1 MAESIANIEDHGRSK
16 RTVLKIGGM
25 HCAGC
30 VNSIQGFLSE
40 LNGLKEV
47 EVNLA
52 TEKAA
57 IEFDPTQ
64 IRLDA
69 IEKAIAEIGYKV
81 VYEKLTLNIAGISD
95 SSDSERIEKNLDQ
108 MEGIRTVSV
117 NYGNSQ
123 INVEYNPALISTA
136 DVRRR
141 VGNLGY
147 EVLSETTGESPQD
160 IESKKLRNLFY
171 IGIIFTIPI
180 VLLSYPEVFNFIPFS
195 GTNMAAYLMFGF
207 GSVVQFVTG
216 SRFYVGAFR
225 IAKMK
230 SANMDTLVVLGT
242 TASYVFSAYNT
253 FPNPAW
259 NNLYYDAAAVVI
271 TFIILGKYMELKTKG
286 RTSSTIRK
294 LLELQPK
301 TAKVKKDNGEEIE
314 IPIEHIQLGDIIV
327 VRPGERIP
335 VDSNVILGTSAVDE
349 SMVTGE
355 SMPVSKKVGDSVI
368 GGSINR
374 EGMIIVKAAKIGSD
388 SFLSQVV
395 KLVEEAVGRKPA
407 IQKIVDKVAG
417 YFAYVVMIA
426 ALSTFIV
433 WYFIIS
439 HGIAAMALI
448 PTVAILVVAC
458 PCALGL
464 ATPTAIMVGMG
475 KGASNGVL
483 FKSGDVME
491 TLSKISVAVFDKTG
505 TLTEGR
511 PNVTDVIQLK
521 QIPVLAALHNAQLN
535 QESNSPEQTTDPQN
549 LHTFLALTAIAEK
562 SSEHP
567 LAKAIVS
574 YVKDQQIKTT
584 DIDVEEF
591 EATPGRGV
599 TVTYDGFKITV
610 GSPRFIQSE
619 NVDTSSST
627 GLTEKLQEEGKTV
640 VLVAVNEMVVGLV
653 ALLDTPKA
661 NAKEA
666 ISMLKL
672 LGIESIMITGDNEKT
687 AKEIAHSVGIDR
699 IFANVLPSGKVD
711 VVRQIQQEGKKVAMI
726 GDGIND
732 APALTAADVGIAIG
746 SGTDVAIEAGS
757 VILIRND
764 IQDVVAG
771 IEIAKKTVS
780 KIKQNLVYAFAYNI
794 ILIPVAASGFLYPAF
809 AGLAMAASS
818 VSVTMSSLALKRWI
832 PKSKKIKSLA

>member
-1 MAESIANIEDHGRSK
+1 MAESITNIEEHGRAK

-40 LNGLKEV
+40 LNGLKKV

-57 IEFDPTQ
+57 IEFDPKQ
-64 IRLDA
+64 IRLDE

-108 MEGIRTVSV
+108 MEGIKTVSV

-123 INVEYNPALISTA
+123 INVEYNPALISSA

-141 VGNLGY
+141 ISNLGY
-147 EVLSETTGESPQD
+147 GVLSQTTGESAQD
-160 IESKKLRNLFY
+160 IESKKLRNLFF
-171 IGIIFTIPI
+171 IGIAFTVPI

-195 GTNMAAYLMFGF
+195 GTQMAAYLMFGF

-216 SRFYVGAFR
+216 SRFYIGAFR

-242 TASYVFSAYNT
+242 TASYIFSAYNT
-253 FPNPAW
+253 FPTPAW

-286 RTSSTIRK
+286 RTSSTIKK

-327 VRPGERIP
+327 VRPGEKVP
-335 VDSNVILGTSAVDE
+335 VDSNVILGSSAVDE

-388 SFLSQVV
+388 SFISQVV

-417 YFAYVVMIA
+417 YFAYAVMIA
-426 ALSTFIV
+426 ALSTFLV
-433 WYFIIS
+433 WYFIVS
-439 HGIAAMALI
+439 HGMTSMALI

-483 FKSGDVME
+483 FKSGDAME

-511 PNVTDVIQLK
+511 PKVTDVIQLK

-535 QESNSPEQTTDPQN
+535 QESNSSETTDPQN
-549 LHTFLALTAIAEK
+549 LQTLLSLTAIAEK

-574 YVKDQQIKTT
+574 YVGSQQMTTT

-591 EATPGRGV
+591 EAIPGKGV
-599 TVTYDGFKITV
+599 TATYNGFKIKV
-610 GSPRFIQSE
+610 GSPKFIHAE
-619 NVDTSSST
+619 NIDTSSST
-627 GLTEKLQEEGKTV
+627 DLIEKLQEEGKTT
-640 VLVAVNEMVVGLV
+640 VLVAVDETAVGLV
-653 ALLDTPKA
+653 GLLDTPRRD
-661 NAKEA
+661 AKEA
-666 ISMLKL
+666 ISTLKL
-672 LGIESIMITGDNEKT
+672 LGIESVMVTGDNEKT
-687 AKEIAHSVGIDR
+687 AREIAHSVGIER
-699 IFANVLPSGKVD
+699 VFANVLPSGKVEA
-711 VVRQIQQEGKKVAMI
+711 VSELQREGKKVAMI

-732 APALTAADVGIAIG
+732 APALTAADVGIAIA
-746 SGTDVAIEAGS
+746 SGTDVAIEAGN
-757 VILIRND
+757 VILIGND
-764 IQDVVAG
+764 VRDVVVAV
-771 IEIAKKTVS
+771 EVARKTVS
-780 KIKQNLVYAFAYNI
+780 KIKQNLLYAFAYNA
-794 ILIPVAASGFLYPAF
+794 ILIPVAALGFLYPAL

-832 PKSKKIKSLA
+832 PKSKKIESSA

>member
-1 MAESIANIEDHGRSK
+1 MSK

-30 VNSIQGFLSE
+30 VNSIQAFLSE
-40 LNGLKEV
+40 LNGLKKV

-57 IEFDPTQ
+57 IEFNPTQ
-64 IRLDA
+64 LKLDA
-69 IEKAIAEIGYKV
+69 IENAIAEIGYKV

-95 SSDSERIEKNLDQ
+95 SSDSVRIENNLHQ
-108 MEGIRTVSV
+108 MEGIKLVSV

-141 VGNLGY
+141 VSNLGY
-147 EVLSETTGESPQD
+147 EILSETTGESAQE
-160 IESKKLRNLFY
+160 IESKKLRSLFY

-195 GTNMAAYLMFGF
+195 GTNMAAYLMFGL

-286 RTSSTIRK
+286 RTSSTIKK

-301 TAKVKKDNGEEIE
+301 TAKVKKENGEEID

-327 VRPGERIP
+327 VRPGEKVP
-335 VDSNVILGTSAVDE
+335 VDSNVVLGSSAVDE

-355 SMPVSKKVGDSVI
+355 SMPISKKVGDSVI

-426 ALSTFIV
+426 ALTTFLV

-439 HGIAAMALI
+439 QGMAAMALI

-475 KGASNGVL
+475 KGAANGVL
-483 FKSGDVME
+483 FKSGDAME
-491 TLSKISVAVFDKTG
+491 TLSKISITVFDKTG

-511 PNVTDVIQLK
+511 PKVTDVIQLK
-521 QIPVLAALHNAQLN
+521 QIPVMVALHNAQLN
-535 QESNSPEQTTDPQN
+535 LKSNSPEMTDPHN
-549 LHTFLALTAIAEK
+549 IHALLNLTAIAEK

-574 YVKDQQIKTT
+574 YAKSQQLTMT

-591 EATPGRGV
+591 EAAPGRGV
-599 TVTYDGFKITV
+599 TVTYHGFKIRV

-619 NVDTSSST
+619 KIDTSSCT
-627 GLTEKLQEEGKTV
+627 DLTEKLQDEGKTV
-640 VLVAVNEMVVGLV
+640 VLIGVNERVVGLI

-699 IFANVLPSGKVD
+699 IFANVLPSGKVEAIAELQ
-711 VVRQIQQEGKKVAMI
+711 REGKKVAMI

-732 APALTAADVGIAIG
+732 APALTTADVGIAIG
-746 SGTDVAIEAGS
+746 SGTDVAIEAGN
-757 VILIRND
+757 VILIGND
-764 IQDVVAG
+764 VRDVVVAV
-771 IEIAKKTVS
+771 EIARKTVS
-780 KIKQNLVYAFAYNI
+780 KIKQNLLYAFAYNI

-818 VSVTMSSLALKRWI
+818 VSVTMSSLALKRWN
-832 PKSKKIKSLA
+832 PKSKKR

>member
-1 MAESIANIEDHGRSK
+1 MAESITNTEDYDRSE

-40 LNGLKEV
+40 LNGLKKV

-52 TEKAA
+52 TEKAV
-57 IEFDPTQ
+57 IEFNPKQ
-64 IRLDA
+64 IRLDV
-69 IEKAIAEIGYKV
+69 IEKAIAEIGYTV
-81 VYEKLTLNIAGISD
+81 IYEKLTLNIEGISD
-95 SSDSERIEKNLDQ
+95 SSDSERIENNLRQ
-108 MEGIRTVSV
+108 MDGIKSVSV

-123 INVEYNPALISTA
+123 VNVEFNSALISMA

-147 EVLSETTGESPQD
+147 EVLNETLGESAQD
-160 IESKKLRNLFY
+160 IESKKLCYLFF
-171 IGIIFTIPI
+171 IGIAFTIPI

-195 GTNMAAYLMFGF
+195 GTNIAAYLMFGF

-216 SRFYVGAFR
+216 SRFYIGAFR

-286 RTSSTIRK
+286 RTSSTIKK

-301 TAKVKKDNGEEIE
+301 TAKVRKDNGEEIE

-327 VRPGERIP
+327 VRPGEKVP
-335 VDSNVILGTSAVDE
+335 VDSNVILGSSAVDE

-355 SMPVSKKVGDSVI
+355 SMPVSKKVGDLVI
-368 GGSINR
+368 SGSINR
-374 EGMIIVKAAKIGSD
+374 EGMIIIKAAKIGSD

-426 ALSTFIV
+426 ALSTFLV

-439 HGIAAMALI
+439 HGMAAMALI

-483 FKSGDVME
+483 FKSGDAME
-491 TLSKISVAVFDKTG
+491 RLSKVSVVVFDKTG

-511 PNVTDVIQLK
+511 PKVTDVIQLK
-521 QIPVLAALHNAQLN
+521 PLPLSISIHQNAQLK
-535 QESNSPEQTTDPQN
+535 ESDSTEQTVESRDLQT
-549 LHTFLALTAIAEK
+549 LLLLTSVAEK
-562 SSEHP
+562 GSEHP

-574 YVKDQQIKTT
+574 YANDQQKNKT
-584 DIDVEEF
+584 DVDVKEF
-591 EATPGRGV
+591 EAVPGRGV
-599 TVTYDGFKITV
+599 IAIYNDLKIRV
-610 GSPRFIQSE
+610 GSPSFIQSE
-619 NVDTSSST
+619 DIDISSSIDS
-627 GLTEKLQEEGKTV
+627 TEKLQEQGKTV
-640 VLVAVNEMVVGLV
+640 VLVAVNENIIALI
-653 ALLDTPKA
+653 ALLDTQRLEA
-661 NAKEA
+661 REA

-672 LGIESIMITGDNEKT
+672 LGIESVMLTGDNEKT
-687 AKEIAHSVGIDR
+687 ARGIGRSIGIER
-699 IFANVLPSGKVD
+699 IFANVLPSGKID
-711 VVRQIQQEGKKVAMI
+711 IITQIQRGGKKVVMV

-757 VILIRND
+757 VVLIRNNVK
-764 IQDVVAG
+764 DVVTA
-771 IEIAKKTVS
+771 IEIARKTVS
-780 KIKQNLVYAFAYNI
+780 KIKQNLLYAFAYNV
-794 ILIPVAASGFLYPAF
+794 ILIPIAASGLLYPAL

-832 PKSKKIKSLA
+832 PKSKKIKKLV